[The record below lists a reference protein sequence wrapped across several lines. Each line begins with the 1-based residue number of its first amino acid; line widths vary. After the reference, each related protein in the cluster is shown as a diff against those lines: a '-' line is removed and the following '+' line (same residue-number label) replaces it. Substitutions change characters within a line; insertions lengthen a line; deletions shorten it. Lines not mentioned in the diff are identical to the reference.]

1 MGLIDI
7 ISKAL
12 RREPTEVD
20 QQYTAATIRTSDELA
35 GVSRANNPRD
45 FSRVGR
51 AIQGSIYNAATLVAK
66 TAAAGELRLYK
77 KAGAKRSSKSKRIA
91 ARDADFLRGRVA
103 GIAPS
108 AKAVSYANNADEI
121 EQVTEHP
128 VLDLLRDPDPIMT
141 YCDFMTMLYW
151 YREVAGKAYVWT
163 GGEKPVGLFLLHPQ
177 YTRAILSKTNGVEGY
192 MYGRDQTVP
201 MSIPAAEVIVSR
213 YMPDPFSPWDG
224 LSWVSSIEQYADVEN
239 AAIVSEVARWK
250 NSGQYGIIIKAP
262 KEYNDAQM
270 KQLEASLRGKGG
282 PLAAGRAMIVRDME
296 VLEAGAKPHEM
307 NYLEGIE
314 QAERAI
320 YRAAGIPEA
329 VWKLN
334 DANLASASVAE
345 PIWQKNVYE
354 RQRRVAEDLTEW
366 LLPMFGETPGEYW
379 FAYENPV
386 RDDVELQTN
395 RMAAAFVNGAVYLN
409 EYRAALGLDPL
420 DDELNTLG
428 KPMIPGGIVT
438 PAGPTESEAPIE
450 EATIDEAPAEE
461 APTEEPNADL
471 QEAAKHYLRLKS
483 EDGEEA
489 PEMKAEEM
497 DRRPPKEAR
506 AEAERGLAWRE
517 EFNRGGTMVGVA
529 RARDIANGENL
540 SEDTIL
546 RMVSY
551 FARHEVDKQGQ
562 GWNPGEDGY
571 PSAGRIA
578 WALWG
583 GDAGRTF
590 AESIAERIDAR
601 EEDKMCG
608 DDHKSLKIKPPSE
621 LTEAE
626 LTLLAD
632 RLKPYLAGDKEL
644 NEEEFTDAVEVSEE
658 PKPEGEA
665 EQPEAEQPEAEAEIP
680 AGEAPEA
687 SSVDVAPEELPQG
700 EAPEAPSVDVEP
712 EEVDEEGKPIVIVV
726 ERFDWSGGSKCHCG
740 TVHTKAE
747 DEVES
752 GKPMKKTEDKIRAAI
767 EKWAKDALLAGIA
780 SLRPDGT
787 FDIDAMNP
795 AALSSLMGES
805 MNAAFSE
812 GARAFIRQS
821 GSTVEN
827 PLSSNVAR
835 EYIQKYNFELV
846 KGVTDTM
853 ANQLRTAIDKEL
865 VKGELGE
872 GTTLNE
878 IQQRLTENVADV
890 PMNRAEVIARTETAR
905 AYAHGS
911 MKQAEEIGYE
921 YKFWSL
927 GGNPCGLCQ
936 AAAAMYPESN
946 PIPINE
952 PYFTPGTSVA
962 GTDGKTYTMKRPIY
976 APSDVHPNCVCVNVE
991 KMTKD

>member
-7 ISKAL
+7 LSKAL

-20 QQYTAATIRTSDELA
+20 REYTASTIRTSDELG
-35 GVSRANNPRD
+35 GVHRANNPKD
-45 FSRVGR
+45 FTRVGR

-77 KAGAKRSSKSKRIA
+77 RAGAGKRSSKSRRIA
-91 ARDADFLRGRVA
+91 ARDVAFLRGRVA
-103 GIAPS
+103 GIAPT
-108 AKAVSYANNADEI
+108 AKAVSYANAAEDI

-141 YCDFMTMLYW
+141 YCDFMTMLFW

-213 YMPDPFSPWDG
+213 YMPDPFAPWDG
-224 LSWVSSIEQYADVEN
+224 LSWVSSVEQYADVEN

-262 KEYNDAQM
+262 KDYNDSQM
-270 KQLEASLRGKGG
+270 KQLETSLRGKGG
-282 PLAAGRAMIVRDME
+282 PLAAGRALIVRDME

-307 NYLEGIE
+307 NYLEGLE

-334 DANLASASVAE
+334 DANLASATVAE

-366 LLPMFGETPGEYW
+366 LLPMFGETPGDMW
-379 FAYENPV
+379 FSYDNPV

-395 RMAAAFVNGAVYLN
+395 RMSAAFVNGAVYLN

-420 DDELNTLG
+420 ADELNTLG
-428 KPMIPGGIVT
+428 KPIIPAGIVSPAET
-438 PAGPTESEAPIE
+438 PEPETEAPIE
-450 EATIDEAPAEE
+450 EATIDEKPTEE
-461 APTEEPNADL
+461 APIEEPTDD
-471 QEAAKHYLRLKS
+471 QIEETAKRYLRAMRVLRLKS

-489 PEMKAEEM
+489 PAMKADDI

-506 AEAERGLAWRE
+506 EEAERGLAWRE

-540 SEDTIL
+540 SEETIL

-562 GWNPGEDGY
+562 GWNPGEEGY

-601 EEDKMCG
+601 EEEKMCG
-608 DDHKSLKIKPPSE
+608 EDHKSIGAKIKPPSE
-621 LTEAE
+621 LTDAE
-626 LTLLAD
+626 LALLAD

-644 NEEEFTDAVEVSEE
+644 NEEEFTDAVAVTEPGEEVPSAQT
-658 PKPEGEA
+658 PEGGSVDVA
-665 EQPEAEQPEAEAEIP
+665 PEEMPIA
-680 AGEAPEA
+680 EAPEGG
-687 SSVDVAPEELPQG
+687 SVDVAPEELD
-700 EAPEAPSVDVEP
+700 E
-712 EEVDEEGKPIVIVV
+712 EEGKPIVIVV
-726 ERFDWSGGSKCHCG
+726 DRFDWEGSAKCHCG
-740 TVHTKAE
+740 EVHTKAE

-752 GKPMKKTEDKIRAAI
+752 GKPMKKTEDKIREAV
-767 EKWAKDALLAGIA
+767 EKWAKEALLAGIA
-780 SLRPDGT
+780 SIRPDGT
-787 FDIDAMNP
+787 FDVSTLDP
-795 AALSSLMGES
+795 AALSSLMGAS
-805 MNAAFSE
+805 MNAAFEE
-812 GARAFIRQS
+812 GARAFIRNS
-821 GSTVEN
+821 GAVVDN
-827 PLSSNVAR
+827 PLSTNVAR

-846 KGVTDTM
+846 KGVTETM
-853 ANQLRTAIDKEL
+853 QNQLRTAIDKEL
-865 VKGELGE
+865 AKGEAGE
-872 GTTLNE
+872 GTTINE
-878 IQQRLTENVADV
+878 VQQRLRDNVDEV
-890 PMNRAEVIARTETAR
+890 SMNRAEVIARTETAR

-936 AAAAMYPESN
+936 AAAAMYGPKN
-946 PIPINE
+946 AIPITQ
-952 PYFTPGTSVA
+952 PYFTPGSSIA
-962 GTDGKTYTMKRPIY
+962 GTDGKTYTIKRPIF
-976 APSDVHPNCVCVNVE
+976 APSDVHPNCVCMNVE
-991 KMTKD
+991 QMTKD